1 MKLYLNGQ
9 ASSNTNLLPYS
20 DALIRGDGLF
30 ETILTSD
37 QNAIAIDRHILR
49 MEKSAAQLK
58 ISMPNQVDIRKRV
71 SKILLDQ
78 KGLGKMR
85 LVVLSDGNWLISLE
99 QLAAGLEQLRLTKIA
114 WPINSKSILSGTKSS
129 SYGQSLFA
137 IRWAQSL
144 GFDDGVF
151 VNERGFVVESAFS
164 NLLILSDSKWSTPSL
179 STGCL
184 PGIMRELL
192 IDWFNVAE
200 VEMTYQQLLDSQAIY
215 LTSSLRLIQRVSR
228 LDHKVFEQNH
238 LGNQLITQFSDRLFS
253 NINP

>member
-9 ASSNTNLLPYS
+9 ASSNTKLLPYS

-37 QNAIAIDRHILR
+37 QNAIAIDRHIFR

-58 ISMPNQVDIRKRV
+58 ITMPNQVDIRNGV

-85 LVVLSDGNWLISLE
+85 LMVLSDGNWFISLE
-99 QLAAGLEQLRLTKIA
+99 QLAAGLDQLKLTKIA

-144 GFDDGVF
+144 DFDDGVF
-151 VNERGFVVESAFS
+151 VNESGFVVESAFS
-164 NLLILSDSKWSTPSL
+164 NLLILNDSKWSTPAL

-192 IDWFNVAE
+192 IDWFNVGE

>member
-9 ASSNTNLLPYS
+9 ASSKTNLLPYS

-37 QNAIAIDRHILR
+37 QNAIAIDRHLLR
-49 MEKSAAQLK
+49 MEKSAAQLR
-58 ISMPNQVDIRKRV
+58 ITMPNQVDIRNGV
-71 SKILLDQ
+71 SKILLGQ

-85 LVVLSDGNWLISLE
+85 LVVLSDGNWFISLE
-99 QLAAGLEQLRLTKIA
+99 QLAAGLDQLKLTKIA

-151 VNERGFVVESAFS
+151 VNESGFVAESAFS
-164 NLLILSDSKWSTPSL
+164 NILILNDSKWSTPSL

-184 PGIMRELL
+184 PGIVRELL

-238 LGNQLITQFSDRLFS
+238 LGNQLITQFTDRLFS
-253 NINP
+253 NIKP

>member
-1 MKLYLNGQ
+1 MKLFLNGQ
-9 ASSNTNLLPYS
+9 ASPNINLLPYS

-30 ETILTSD
+30 ETILTSG

-49 MEKSAAQLK
+49 MAKSAAQVK
-58 ISMPNQVDIRKRV
+58 ISMPNQIGIKNAI

-78 KGLGKMR
+78 TGLGKMR
-85 LVVLSDGNWLISLE
+85 LVVLSDGNWFISLE
-99 QLAAGLEQLRLTKIA
+99 QLASGSDQLKLTKLA

-129 SYGQSLFA
+129 SYGESLFA
-137 IRWAQSL
+137 IRWARSL

-151 VNERGFVVESAFS
+151 VNESGFVVESAFS
-164 NLLILSDSKWSTPSL
+164 NLLILNDSKWSTPAL

-238 LGNQLITQFSDRLFS
+238 LGHQLITQFSDRLFS